1 MLGTSMLKRAHQIWL
16 RKTAAMLAVLAC
28 LLIGTFG
35 GEVLALCV
43 GEGHVAVELSA
54 DKPDST
60 APQAHGVSSWDGKP
74 CVDATLHAPGRQE
87 RLSATPLQA
96 EGKAL
101 PLAATM
107 ASAPT
112 PTLSCDS
119 GTAPTPVRFNP
130 ALKHHR
136 TVVLLN

>member
-1 MLGTSMLKRAHQIWL
+1 MLKRAHQIWL
-16 RKTAAMLAVLAC
+16 RKTAAMLAVIAC
-28 LLIGTFG
+28 LLVGTFG
-35 GEVLALCV
+35 GEVLALCI

-74 CVDATLHAPGRQE
+74 CVDATLNTPGRQE
-87 RLSATPLQA
+87 RLSATPQQA

-101 PLAATM
+101 PLVATLT
-107 ASAPT
+107 SAPT
-112 PTLSCDS
+112 LIMSRDS
-119 GTAPTPVRFNP
+119 GIAPTPVRFNP